1 VITFVR
7 GHVAA
12 IRPTEAVVDVGGIGL
27 ALHCTPATT
36 STLRLGDQVQL
47 AASLVVREDSL
58 SLYGFA
64 DDDERNVFEL
74 LQSASGVGPRLAQA
88 MLSIHS
94 PDELRRAVA
103 MEDIAAL
110 CKVPGIGRK
119 GAQRIVIEL
128 KDKLGAMTT
137 TPVQPSVRTRNSGS
151 VNGSSKWRSQVH
163 EALLGLGWS
172 AREADRAVDVVATTA
187 DPDAEADTAAM
198 LKAAL
203 RTLAT

>member
-1 VITFVR
+1 MITFVR